1 MNLNLFFRMEKI
13 KILTTRNSVDLF
25 ILTTR
30 NSVDLFIAHAENTA
44 RLDYKSW
51 MSPYIFFPLWA
62 LNHFRGFIDPE
73 RL

>member
-44 RLDYKSW
+44 RLDYKS
-51 MSPYIFFPLWA
+51 
-62 LNHFRGFIDPE
+62 
-73 RL
+73 